1 METVARNVF
10 EREDGGVLERLWRDL
25 VRWLRPRIRCAA
37 TGMDIA
43 SETVHRAIRR
53 FFFDRSQALPRV
65 GWDDLWAWSVAVA
78 RILIADR
85 GRAAMR
91 SRIDVGVDIAT
102 MLTAPEV
109 AGGAAASPVI
119 LDLVVDELLPVLK
132 RPERET
138 VQLLLAGVHRDAA
151 IAALRGRCLR
161 AVKESR
167 RKIREAAARV
177 WNDSRALHPRTILS
191 T

>member
-78 RILIADR
+78 RTSMRRSTPSTPTAC
-85 GRAAMR
+85 APR
-91 SRIDVGVDIAT
+91 SR
-102 MLTAPEV
+102 P
-109 AGGAAASPVI
+109 SPAR
-119 LDLVVDELLPVLK
+119 K
-132 RPERET
+132 WT
-138 VQLLLAGVHRDAA
+138 
-151 IAALRGRCLR
+151 LRW
-161 AVKESR
+161 
-167 RKIREAAARV
+167 I
-177 WNDSRALHPRTILS
+177 
-191 T
+191 